1 MDKGFS
7 YLELPFYFRGGKRE
21 VIKEIRLQGWVLQG
35 KGEVMSESK
44 KETNG
49 KSSGVVREGFF
60 EL

>member
-1 MDKGFS
+1 M
-7 YLELPFYFRGGKRE
+7 ELPFYFRGGKRE